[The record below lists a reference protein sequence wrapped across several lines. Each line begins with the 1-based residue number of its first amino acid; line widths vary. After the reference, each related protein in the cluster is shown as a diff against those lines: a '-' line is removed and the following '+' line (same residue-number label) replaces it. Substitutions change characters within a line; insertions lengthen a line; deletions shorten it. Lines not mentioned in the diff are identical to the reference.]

1 MTLPIIQE
9 DHPSIP
15 ANPSPRDRLGNPERL
30 PSQKAEDWLF
40 AYVTARSCA
49 ARESMLPH
57 LVESVEEL
65 IAAFQCMYDHKSDKR
80 CE

>member
-15 ANPSPRDRLGNPERL
+15 INPSGDKLGNREHL

-65 IAAFQCMYDHKSDKR
+65 IAAFQCMHDGQSKR
-80 CE
+80 RYE